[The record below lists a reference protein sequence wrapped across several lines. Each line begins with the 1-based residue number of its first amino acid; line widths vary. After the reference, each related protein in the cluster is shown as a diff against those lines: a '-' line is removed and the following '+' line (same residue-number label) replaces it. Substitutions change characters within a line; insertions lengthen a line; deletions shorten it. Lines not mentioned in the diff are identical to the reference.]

1 MSKILIIDDEKD
13 ICFLI
18 SEILVDEKYI
28 TEYATNSSIALN
40 KFAKFKPDLIILDVW
55 LGNSD
60 LDGIELLKK
69 FKELNPL
76 IPIIII
82 SGHGTVDLAVNAIKS
97 GAYDFIEKPFNSEK
111 IIIVSKRAIESAK
124 LLQENN
130 KLKSITNKKI
140 PLIGNSDFVKKLNKE
155 IIKIANSNSRV
166 FISGVFGAGK
176 KLISQLIH
184 QHSIYS
190 NLLCFIIDLK
200 NISENEMADMFSEDG
215 VNINKNILVQAN
227 NNTLILDNIDMLP
240 INYQQRLLF
249 ALENSKLFIDHQI
262 KFKQKIISLSTKN
275 IKEEINKGNFMKN
288 LYERLSTIKIEVPEI
303 NQRREDIVPIC
314 EYYLKYYNKNKK
326 YKFSFS
332 QNAKTKLELYHWPGN
347 IPQIINYAQKTIILN
362 HELNNSS
369 NYEIE
374 NLPMDMGDYEQ
385 KNKIEDNFDLSLKEA
400 RNNFERNYFVSQ
412 IKRFNGNIGKISN
425 FTGMERT
432 ALYRK
437 FKSLN
442 INIENI

>member
-18 SEILVDEKYI
+18 SEIMVDEKYI
-28 TEYATNSSIALN
+28 TDYATNSDIAVN
-40 KFAKFKPDLIILDVW
+40 KFTKFKPDLIILDVW

-76 IPIIII
+76 IPIIVI
-82 SGHGTVDLAVNAIKS
+82 SGHGTVDMAVNAIKS

-111 IIIVSKRAIESAK
+111 INIVSKRAIESAR
-124 LLQENN
+124 LLQENK

-140 PLIGNSDFVKKLNKE
+140 PLIGNSDFIKKLNKE

-166 FISGVFGAGK
+166 FISGMVGVGK

-184 QHSIYS
+184 QNSIYS
-190 NLLCFIIDLK
+190 NLLCFIVDLR
-200 NISENEMADMFSEDG
+200 NITENELEGMFSEDG
-215 VNINKNILVQAN
+215 MNINQNILVQAN
-227 NNTLILDNIDMLP
+227 NNTLILDNIDLLP
-240 INYQQRLLF
+240 INYQQKLLSII
-249 ALENSKLFIDHQI
+249 ENN
-262 KFKQKIISLSTKN
+262 KFLSNYKISLKQKIISLSNKN
-275 IKEEINKGNFMKN
+275 IREEINKGNFMQI
-288 LYERLSTIKIEVPEI
+288 LYERLSTIKVDIPEI
-303 NQRREDIVPIC
+303 NKRREDIVPIY
-314 EYYLKYYNKNKK
+314 EYYLDYYNQNKK

-347 IPQIINYAQKTIILN
+347 IPQIINYAQKTVILN
-362 HELNNSS
+362 HEFNNNS
-369 NYEIE
+369 NYKIE

-385 KNKIEDNFDLSLKEA
+385 KNKIEDSFDLSLKEA
-400 RNNFERNYFVSQ
+400 RNNFERNYFISQ
-412 IKRFNGNIGKISN
+412 IKRFNGNISKISN

-442 INIENI
+442 LNIENN

>member
-18 SEILVDEKYI
+18 SEILVDEKYT

-40 KFAKFKPDLIILDVW
+40 KFNKFKPDLIILDVW

-69 FKELNPL
+69 IKELNPL

-82 SGHGTVDLAVNAIKS
+82 SGHGTVDMAVNAIKN

-130 KLKSITNKKI
+130 KLKSITNNKI
-140 PLIGNSDFVKKLNKE
+140 PLIGNSDYIKKLNKE

-166 FISGVFGAGK
+166 FISGVVGSGK

-184 QHSIYS
+184 QNSIYS
-190 NLLCFIIDLK
+190 NLLCFIVDLR
-200 NISENEMADMFSEDG
+200 NISENELDEMFSEDG
-215 VNINKNILVQAN
+215 ININQNILVQAN
-227 NNTLILDNIDMLP
+227 NNTLILDNIDLLP
-240 INYQQRLLF
+240 INYQQKLLF
-249 ALENSKLFIDHQI
+249 ILENN
-262 KFKQKIISLSTKN
+262 KFFNNYKINLKQKIISLSNKN
-275 IKEEINKGNFMKN
+275 IKMEIDKGNFMQN
-288 LYERLSTIKIEVPEI
+288 LYERLSTIKIDIPEI
-303 NQRREDIVPIC
+303 NKRREDIVPIY
-314 EYYLKYYNKNKK
+314 EYYLDYYNQNKK
-326 YKFSFS
+326 YKFLFS

-347 IPQIINYAQKTIILN
+347 IPQIINYAQKTVILN
-362 HELNNSS
+362 HELNITS
-369 NYEIE
+369 NYKIE
-374 NLPMDMGDYEQ
+374 NLPMDMGEYEQ
-385 KNKIEDNFDLSLKEA
+385 KNIIEDSFDLSLKEA
-400 RNNFERNYFVSQ
+400 RNNFERNYFISQ
-412 IKRFNGNIGKISN
+412 IKRFNGNISKISN

-442 INIENI
+442 INIENN

>member
-1 MSKILIIDDEKD
+1 VFKILIIDDEKD

-28 TEYATNSSIALN
+28 TEYATNSNIALN
-40 KFAKFKPDLIILDVW
+40 KFTTFKPDLIILDVW

-82 SGHGTVDLAVNAIKS
+82 SGHGTVDMAVKAIKS

-140 PLIGNSDFVKKLNKE
+140 SLIGNSNFIKKLNKE

-166 FISGVFGAGK
+166 FISGVVGSGK

-184 QHSIYS
+184 QNSIYS
-190 NLLCFIIDLK
+190 NLLCFIVDLR
-200 NISENEMADMFSEDG
+200 NISENELDEMFSEDG
-215 VNINKNILVQAN
+215 ININQNILVQAN
-227 NNTLILDNIDMLP
+227 NNTLILDNIDLLP
-240 INYQQRLLF
+240 INYQQKLLF
-249 ALENSKLFIDHQI
+249 ILENN
-262 KFKQKIISLSTKN
+262 KFFNNYKINLKQKIISLSNKN
-275 IKEEINKGNFMKN
+275 IKMEIDKGNFMQN
-288 LYERLSTIKIEVPEI
+288 LYERLSTIKIDIPEI
-303 NQRREDIVPIC
+303 NKRREDIVPIY
-314 EYYLKYYNKNKK
+314 EYYLDYYNQNKK
-326 YKFSFS
+326 YKFLFS

-347 IPQIINYAQKTIILN
+347 IPQIINYAQKTVILN
-362 HELNNSS
+362 HELNITS
-369 NYEIE
+369 NYKIE
-374 NLPMDMGDYEQ
+374 NLPMDMGEYEQ
-385 KNKIEDNFDLSLKEA
+385 KNIIEDSFDLSLKEA
-400 RNNFERNYFVSQ
+400 RNNFERNYFISQ
-412 IKRFNGNIGKISN
+412 IKRFNGNISKISN

-442 INIENI
+442 INIENN